1 MTQADRNTRVLI
13 ANSPLI
19 DQVTLDY
26 HGTHLTS
33 GDVLRARAPCPCVS
47 TAISLPNEISLLF
60 LQQNCSLKFSG
71 TRGYSAHEHTV
82 LYSNARLSASTALPQ
97 DIVIEAL
104 VSLVL
109 VSVGLVLGAPKL
121 KPISWSQWAGEI
133 EKEGGGRNPYRRL
146 EERYNFW
153 DVRVGANSLFDGVWS
168 IRMFLTVPGQ
178 AERICGLGQG

>member
-1 MTQADRNTRVLI
+1 MGLISRLVTFFGLVLL
-13 ANSPLI
+13 A
-19 DQVTLDY
+19 
-26 HGTHLTS
+26 H
-33 GDVLRARAPCPCVS
+33 A
-47 TAISLPNEISLLF
+47 
-60 LQQNCSLKFSG
+60 
-71 TRGYSAHEHTV
+71 GYSAHEHTV

-153 DVRVGANSLFDGVWS
+153 DVRGKRKEFADWIKGENPLK
-168 IRMFLTVPGQ
+168 
-178 AERICGLGQG
+178 E